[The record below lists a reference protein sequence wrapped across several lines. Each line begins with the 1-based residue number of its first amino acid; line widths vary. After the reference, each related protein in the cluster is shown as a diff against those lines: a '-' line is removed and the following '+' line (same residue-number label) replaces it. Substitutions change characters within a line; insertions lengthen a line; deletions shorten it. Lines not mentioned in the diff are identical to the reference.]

1 VVPTLDVE
9 PPTCCRARM
18 SVAGGNAGAAG
29 AMGLAGR
36 KEGLGRVKMAVGVE
50 LDACGRDVE
59 EIRAVI
65 FGRVLVDRGKGVEDV
80 ELLAFGFG
88 VLERGEAPPCNGVC
102 EVELEICGRDGKP
115 CPGPKTEPG
124 SGVELVEGA
133 LLPPL
138 TLAPAD
144 LIPLPLPTSF
154 SFPTRL
160 LPAFLRLTSSST
172 TALHTL
178 LSPSITTIIGFSGL
192 ETDTGT
198 VAGID
203 GETASKEFI

>member
-1 VVPTLDVE
+1 MGPTLDVE
-9 PPTCCRARM
+9 LPTCCRARM

-36 KEGLGRVKMAVGVE
+36 KEGLGRVEMVVGVE
-50 LDACGRDVE
+50 VDACGRDE
-59 EIRAVI
+59 EETEAVT
-65 FGRVLVDRGKGVEDV
+65 FGSVLVERGKGVEDV
-80 ELLAFGFG
+80 ELLAFGF
-88 VLERGEAPPCNGVC
+88 EAGEAPPCNGVC
-102 EVELEICGRDGKP
+102 EVELEICARNGKP
-115 CPGPKTEPG
+115 CPGPKAEPG

-178 LSPSITTIIGFSGL
+178 LSPSITTIIGFSDL
-192 ETDTGT
+192 ETDAGA
-198 VAGID
+198 VAGVD